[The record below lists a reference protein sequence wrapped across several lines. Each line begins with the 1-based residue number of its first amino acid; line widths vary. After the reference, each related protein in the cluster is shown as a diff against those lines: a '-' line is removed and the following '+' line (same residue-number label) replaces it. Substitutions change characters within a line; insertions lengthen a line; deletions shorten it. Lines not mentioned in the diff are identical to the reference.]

1 MENSAAE
8 TVTSLRDNSN
18 EQSQERVREKLNL
31 LGDLQR
37 QVKVLEAQYEQLL
50 LTSHRMSNSTEA
62 EREKCEALAS
72 ILRRAYQQL
81 AIMRNALSA
90 NTGGAH
96 RPDKIGSLKDRR
108 PRVAGDDI
116 ERKKPGLKIYP
127 ILEHATEVEG

>member
-1 MENSAAE
+1 MENSASE
-8 TVTSLRDNSN
+8 TVTSLRDNSS

-62 EREKCEALAS
+62 ERE
-72 ILRRAYQQL
+72 
-81 AIMRNALSA
+81 NA

-108 PRVAGDDI
+108 PSAAGDDN

-127 ILEHATEVEG
+127 ILEHAPEVEG